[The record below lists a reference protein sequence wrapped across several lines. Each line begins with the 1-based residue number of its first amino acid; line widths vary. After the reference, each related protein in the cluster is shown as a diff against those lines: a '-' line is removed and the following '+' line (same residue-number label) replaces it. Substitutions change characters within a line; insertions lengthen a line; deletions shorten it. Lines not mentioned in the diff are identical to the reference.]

1 MSDLNRARPETW
13 PERDGIDLER
23 ETPISLA
30 DAAEAVPTVGGR
42 KPSTST
48 VWRWCR
54 FGIRG
59 VRLEYIR
66 VGRRM
71 ATSKEAL
78 SRFMN
83 RVAEADAV
91 GLTSGPRRRTDK
103 ARDRAHGRAE
113 AELDAAGF

>member
-91 GLTSGPRRRTDK
+91 GVTSGPRRRTDK
-103 ARDRAHGRAE
+103 ARERAHGRAE